1 MEVTLNENL
10 INMPPNS
17 ENCVEVY
24 LVTQTMRS
32 LKSNYLQMAMQS
44 VMLRGAYGFKCEYIN
59 GAGGCAYY
67 IFWYMLCYREAILTL
82 SVWRMLDSYNFK
94 LHVI

>member
-1 MEVTLNENL
+1 MKAKLQATTLGESLGKLMEVTLNENL

-17 ENCVEVY
+17 ENCVDVY

-32 LKSNYLQMAMQS
+32 LKSNYLQMATQS
-44 VMLRGAYGFKCEYIN
+44 VMLSDYGFKCEYIN

-67 IFWYMLCYREAILTL
+67 IFWYM
-82 SVWRMLDSYNFK
+82 
-94 LHVI
+94 H